1 MEPASPTCDPAFSC
15 PISFWPGSEYL
26 SAFPFS
32 GVPCQA
38 TPGGSTSRANLA
50 PLVRYAPP
58 VRPGEPPL
66 TRISIILPARNEV
79 DGLRKT
85 LPALRDAIPGTDTA
99 PGRALR
105 GVSRGIGLQGSRLC
119 QPTTFTPLRV

>member
-1 MEPASPTCDPAFSC
+1 MGNPSP
-15 PISFWPGSEYL
+15 
-26 SAFPFS
+26 
-32 GVPCQA
+32 
-38 TPGGSTSRANLA
+38 
-50 PLVRYAPP
+50 
-58 VRPGEPPL
+58 
-66 TRISIILPARNEV
+66 SITVILPAKNEA

-105 GVSRGIGLQGSRLC
+105 GVSRGIGLQGPRLC